1 MSNTSTRRAPLRA
14 IIGAT
19 IAGLLAAA
27 VAVVILTDL
36 PAELGVPRLGLSQPP
51 AARDDH
57 DGQNHDDH
65 PAALG
70 PPHEHGH
77 EGHVEQASIELS
89 PQAKA
94 NLRLTVEPVSVGR
107 FTEYIEVP
115 ASVTDWPGRT
125 HVAVTSPLTGVI
137 NAIYVSRGELI
148 ESGAP
153 LFTLRLTHQDLV
165 NTQQAFLTA
174 LGQLDVEQR
183 EIERLTSIA
192 SSGAIAGKTLI
203 TREYERDK
211 LLASIQAAKQ
221 SMLLHGLSEA
231 QVSRIERTRELIH
244 EVTIYA
250 PTLHAD
256 RSLHHDSIQEHQP
269 TAAVAEETRF
279 TAFTQ
284 PPPTPP
290 EHVEAEFLVTLLAV
304 SRGGAV
310 EAGQMLGQLSDY
322 SQLLIEGHA
331 YQRDADALKEAADSD
346 LPLQAVMESTGE
358 MPEVIKGLKIIYIGN
373 EINRQSRA
381 LPFYVA
387 LDNEVERSEQRGPN
401 QYVSWRYKPGQRLTL
416 RVPVA
421 GFDDAI
427 VVPKQAVAEEGPE
440 RYVFVE
446 NNDHFDRVAVH
457 VLASDSMTVA
467 IANDGQVWPGQSIAI
482 NGAHQLQMAMKNQ
495 AGGAPDPHAGHSH

>member
-1 MSNTSTRRAPLRA
+1 MSEPITRRAPLRA
-14 IIGAT
+14 IVGAVVAVLVT
-19 IAGLLAAA
+19 AV

-36 PAELGVPRLGLSQPP
+36 PAKLGLPGGPGAHEDQGGQDHEDH
-51 AARDDH
+51 AAAD
-57 DGQNHDDH
+57 
-65 PAALG
+65 A
-70 PPHEHGH
+70 PPHEDGH
-77 EGHVEQASIELS
+77 EGHVQQGSIELS
-89 PQAKA
+89 PQARA
-94 NLRLTVEPVSVGR
+94 NLRLAVEPVSMGR
-107 FTEYIEVP
+107 FTEHIEIP

-125 HVAVTSPLTGVI
+125 HVAITSPLTGVI
-137 NAIYVSRGELI
+137 NAIAISRGELI
-148 ESGAP
+148 QSGAT

-165 NTQQAFLTA
+165 RTQQDFLTS

-192 SSGAIAGKTLI
+192 NSGAIAGRMLI

-211 LLASIQAAKQ
+211 LMASMQAAKQ
-221 SMLLHGLSEA
+221 SMLLHGLTES
-231 QVSRIERTRELIH
+231 QVSRIERTRKLIR

-256 RSLHHDSIQEHQP
+256 RSLHHDSLQEPQP
-269 TAAVAEETRF
+269 TAANASEARL
-279 TAFTQ
+279 TAFAQ

-290 EHVEAEFLVTLLAV
+290 EHFEAEFLVTQLSV
-304 SRGGAV
+304 SRGDAV
-310 EAGQMLGQLSDY
+310 ETGQILGQLSDY

-331 YQRDADALKEAADSD
+331 YQRDGEALKRAADSD

-358 MPEVIKGLKIIYIGN
+358 TPEVIEGLKIIYIGN

-387 LDNEVERSEQRGPN
+387 LENEFERSEQRGSHR
-401 QYVSWRYKPGQRLTL
+401 YVSWRYKPGQRLTL

-427 VVPKQAVAEEGPE
+427 VVPKDAVAEEGPE

-446 NNDHFDRVAVH
+446 NSDHFDRVAVH
-457 VLASDSMTVA
+457 VLASDSMNVA
-467 IANDGQVWPGQSIAI
+467 IANDGQVWPGQSIAV

-495 AGGAPDPHAGHSH
+495 AGGAPDPHAGHNH